1 MDNSYDKKLSKMYI
15 PGSSYTWE
23 QFIDSINKAILK
35 NNPTGLN
42 SEDKQLGVYFVTENE
57 LSIEPLNNDRESIE
71 KFIEKVLLYI
81 WDDVA
86 KIDPTLWFDD
96 TINSFDELVDEYFE
110 DNLRVFKELF
120 KDQQQ
125 SESLENNEEI
135 N

>member
-1 MDNSYDKKLSKMYI
+1 MYI
-15 PGSSYTWE
+15 PGSSYTWK
-23 QFIDSINKAILK
+23 QFIDSINTAILK

-57 LSIEPLNNDRESIE
+57 LSFEPLNQDKGSID

-96 TINSFDELVDEYFE
+96 INSFDELVDEYY
-110 DNLRVFKELF
+110 DMNLRVFRELF
-120 KDQQQ
+120 KDQQLN
-125 SESLENNEEI
+125 ESQDNNEE

>member
-1 MDNSYDKKLSKMYI
+1 MNDEYDKKLSKMYI

-23 QFIDSINKAILK
+23 QFIDSINTAILK

-57 LSIEPLNNDRESIE
+57 LSFEPLNQDKGSID

-96 TINSFDELVDEYFE
+96 INSFDELVDEYY
-110 DNLRVFKELF
+110 DMNLRVFRELF
-120 KDQQQ
+120 KDQQLN
-125 SESLENNEEI
+125 ESQDNNEE